1 MEARKRSSFSFLA
14 ENVGRRSWRNWEGP
28 VFFRI
33 NLPSRSLNRFK
44 DDRLLIIPPSL
55 PPLLFILN
63 LTFLLFSFNIS
74 VVRRLGR
81 ISLANFLTRL

>member
-14 ENVGRRSWRNWEGP
+14 ENVRRRSWRNWEGP

-44 DDRLLIIPPSL
+44 DHRLLIIPPS
-55 PPLLFILN
+55 PPSPFILN

-74 VVRRLGR
+74 VVRKLGR
-81 ISLANFLTRL
+81 ISLSNFLTRL